1 MHPQTSEEAQRKVEF
16 VTTETACDR
25 RKLTVC
31 LTLTYATRMLTRSA
45 LIYLS
50 RQEGL
55 KDFAARFKLFKKLTT
70 RFVAGETIDEAT
82 AFIRE
87 MNTDGCSASFDHLN
101 ESVAN
106 PAEAEQEVAE
116 YLQILNRIDETGIN
130 SNVSIKLTQFGLE
143 LDPELAYKNARA
155 VVADAAR
162 RGNFVRVDME
172 GSNVTQV
179 TLDIF
184 KRLRAEFELNDVG
197 IVLQSYL
204 RRTYADAQELIKL
217 PARIRICK
225 GAYNEPPEV
234 SFPDKNDVDESY
246 VRVMRLLLSSGIYH
260 GIATHDP
267 RMIEATI
274 DFSKKE
280 GIPKEAF
287 EFQMLYGVRRDLQRQ
302 LAKDGYNMRIYVPY
316 GKHWYPY
323 FMRRLAERPANIWFV
338 FKNLLKG

>member
-1 MHPQTSEEAQRKVEF
+1 
-16 VTTETACDR
+16 
-25 RKLTVC
+25 
-31 LTLTYATRMLTRSA
+31 MLTRSA

-55 KDFAARFKLFKKLTT
+55 KDFAARFSLFKKLTT
-70 RFVAGETIDEAT
+70 RFVAGETIAEAT
-82 AFIRE
+82 DFIRE
-87 MNTDGCSASFDHLN
+87 LNAEGCSASFDHLN

-106 PAEAEQEVAE
+106 PKEAEGEVTE
-116 YLQILNRIDETGIN
+116 YREILQRIDETGIN

-155 VVADAAR
+155 VVADAAS

-172 GSNVTQV
+172 ASGVTQA
-179 TLDIF
+179 TIDIF

-204 RRTYADAQELIKL
+204 RRTYADAEELVKL

-234 SFPDKNDVDESY
+234 AFPEKKDVDENY
-246 VRVMRLLLSSGIYH
+246 VRVMQLLLSSGTYH

-267 RMIEATI
+267 KMIKATV
-274 DFSKKE
+274 DFSQRQ

-302 LAKDGYNMRIYVPY
+302 LAKDGYNVRVYVPY

-338 FKNLLKG
+338 FKNLFKG

>member
-1 MHPQTSEEAQRKVEF
+1 
-16 VTTETACDR
+16 
-25 RKLTVC
+25 
-31 LTLTYATRMLTRSA
+31 MLTRSA

-50 RQEGL
+50 RHEGL
-55 KDFAARFKLFKKLTT
+55 KDFAARFQLFKKLTT
-70 RFVAGETIDEAT
+70 RFVAGETIDEAV

-87 MNTDGCSASFDHLN
+87 LNADGCSASFDHLN

-106 PAEAEQEVAE
+106 AAEAEQEVAE
-116 YLQILNRIDETGIN
+116 YLQVLSSIDETGIN
-130 SNVSIKLTQFGLE
+130 SNASIKLTQFGLE

-155 VVADAAR
+155 VVADGAR
-162 RGNFVRVDME
+162 RGTFVRVDME
-172 GSNVTQV
+172 ASSVTQV
-179 TLDIF
+179 TIDIF

-204 RRTYADAQELIKL
+204 RRTYADAEELVKL

-234 SFPDKNDVDESY
+234 AFPDKKDVDENY
-246 VRVMRLLLSSGIYH
+246 VRVMQLLLSSGTYH

-267 RMIEATI
+267 KMIEATI
-274 DFSKKE
+274 EFSKKE

-302 LAKDGYNMRIYVPY
+302 LAQDGYNMRVYVPY

-338 FKNLLKG
+338 LKNLFKG

>member
-1 MHPQTSEEAQRKVEF
+1 
-16 VTTETACDR
+16 
-25 RKLTVC
+25 
-31 LTLTYATRMLTRSA
+31 MLTRSA

-50 RQEGL
+50 RHEGL
-55 KDFAARFKLFKKLTT
+55 KDFAARFQLFKKLTT
-70 RFVAGETIDEAT
+70 RFVAGETIDEAV

-87 MNTDGCSASFDHLN
+87 LNADGCSASFDHLN

-116 YLQILNRIDETGIN
+116 YLQVLSSIDETGIN
-130 SNVSIKLTQFGLE
+130 SNASIKLTQFGLE

-155 VVADAAR
+155 VVADGAR
-162 RGNFVRVDME
+162 RGTFVRVDME
-172 GSNVTQV
+172 ASSVTQV
-179 TLDIF
+179 TIDIF

-204 RRTYADAQELIKL
+204 RRTYADAQELVKL

-234 SFPDKNDVDESY
+234 AFPDKKDVDENY
-246 VRVMRLLLSSGIYH
+246 VRVMQLLLSSGIYH

-267 RMIEATI
+267 KMIEATI
-274 DFSKKE
+274 EFSKKE
-280 GIPKEAF
+280 GIRKEAF

-302 LAKDGYNMRIYVPY
+302 LAQDGYNMRVYVPY

-338 FKNLLKG
+338 LKNLFKG

>member
-1 MHPQTSEEAQRKVEF
+1 MV
-16 VTTETACDR
+16 
-25 RKLTVC
+25 
-31 LTLTYATRMLTRSA
+31 TRSA

-55 KDFAARFKLFKKLTT
+55 KDFAARFRPFKRLTT
-70 RFVAGETIDEAT
+70 RFVAGEDVDEAV
-82 AFIRE
+82 AAIRE
-87 MNTDGCSASFDHLN
+87 LNAESCSASFDHLN

-106 PAEAEQEVAE
+106 ASEAEVEVKE
-116 YLQILNRIDETGIN
+116 YLQILSRIDETGIN

-143 LDPELAYKNARA
+143 LDTELAYKNART
-155 VVADAAR
+155 VVEDAAR

-172 GSNVTQV
+172 ASNVTQQ
-179 TLDIF
+179 TIDIF
-184 KRLRAEFELNDVG
+184 KRLRSEFGLNDVG

-204 RRTYADAQELIKL
+204 RRTYADAEELVKL

-234 SFPDKNDVDESY
+234 AFPEKKAVDENY
-246 VRVMRLLLSSGIYH
+246 VRVMQLLLSSGIYH

-267 RMIEATI
+267 KMIEATI
-274 DFSKKE
+274 DFAGCE

-287 EFQMLYGVRRDLQRQ
+287 EFQMLYGIRRDLQRQ
-302 LAKDGYNMRIYVPY
+302 LAKDGYNMRVYVPY

-338 FKNLLKG
+338 LKNLLKG